1 MTEAKPIPERWRAS
15 YSTAGG
21 SHWHDFDWSAKLL
34 EAIEEL
40 GAAEA
45 KVEQLVGDL
54 HAVSADYAEVRAQV
68 ETLVAALRE
77 IRDKEDAYA
86 YKYMAREALRE
97 VGRE

>member
-1 MTEAKPIPERWRAS
+1 MSESPERVAQLLLSRLKVVTDDRDLCVRNMNDNAEKC
-15 YSTAGG
+15 
-21 SHWHDFDWSAKLL
+21 DEL
-34 EAIEEL
+34 EAQL
-40 GAAEA
+40 QAAE
-45 KVEQLVGDL
+45 
-54 HAVSADYAEVRAQV
+54 SQV

>member
-45 KVEQLVGDL
+45 
-54 HAVSADYAEVRAQV
+54 QV
-68 ETLVAALRE
+68 ETLAKALQ
-77 IRDKEDAYA
+77 AYGQHKPPCD
-86 YKYMAREALRE
+86 YTDPLGCTCGLTKALRE
-97 VGRE
+97 VGRG